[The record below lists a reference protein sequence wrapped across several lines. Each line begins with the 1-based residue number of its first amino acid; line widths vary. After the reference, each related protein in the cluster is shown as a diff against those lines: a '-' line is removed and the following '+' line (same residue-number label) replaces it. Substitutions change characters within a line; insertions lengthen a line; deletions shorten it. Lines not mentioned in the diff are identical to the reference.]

1 MHWAAHVL
9 VALPSNLAVC
19 ANASVFTAGGL
30 VAFELGQTTS
40 KNRTVAI
47 QYLQAYMHGCS
58 CWRCMCQCLAY
69 NAAIVVLAT

>member
-1 MHWAAHVL
+1 MSSLPCRQTWRYVL
-9 VALPSNLAVC
+9 TQAFV
-19 ANASVFTAGGL
+19 TAGGL

-47 QYLQAYMHGCS
+47 QYLQVYMHGCS
-58 CWRCMCQCLAY
+58 YWRCMCQCLAY